1 MATTPLNNQA
11 TTTGDSPVLAAATP
25 HEKNIVF
32 ERLLVAHPELV
43 EETEDLISALMLST
57 TADEIANE
65 VANQLGALGI
75 EELAGRAGRVPG
87 RGYVHE
93 TDAAWELLEEALE
106 PFLTDIRRHAKLGF
120 VESAASIAAGIL
132 AGLGRLHG
140 APDGQL
146 IAFAGDDAID
156 TLTDTV
162 LGLADDLRL
171 ELDKTANR
179 A

>member
-1 MATTPLNNQA
+1 MTLTPLNNRA
-11 TTTGDSPVLAAATP
+11 TATGDSPVLAAATP
-25 HEKNIVF
+25 HEKNTVI
-32 ERLLVAHPELV
+32 ERLLAAHPELV
-43 EETEDLISALMLST
+43 EEAEDLVSALMLST
-57 TADEIANE
+57 TAGEIADE
-65 VANQLGALGI
+65 VAGQLGALGI

-106 PFLTDIRRHAKLGF
+106 PFLADMRRHAELGF

-132 AGLGRLHG
+132 AGLGRLHR

-156 TLTDTV
+156 ALTETV

-171 ELDKTANR
+171 ALDKTANR
-179 A
+179 T